1 MSSLPPEA
9 RKQDLDGLIRELT
22 DKPDWSRGNALALA
36 RRFHLDPEFVAEIL
50 EVLEGHQQ
58 TEVLRDIP
66 ESIAESFRALGH
78 FLRKIWER
86 LAGRALWSSAI
97 ILAVA
102 FFLTAQAK
110 ADPIRSSVA
119 TFTIWGIAAAFI
131 SGLLFL
137 RRHLSDALAVAAL
150 YFGGNM
156 AWHFGPSLG
165 KWLRGAPPAQAQ
177 DTALTC
183 VASAAIFFALIGIWA
198 VWDWLASSLAGV
210 DPVARLGRQQMIERL
225 MHIERLVA
233 RPGEL
238 RLPRRWLQT
247 RFGGLLRSVSLI
259 MAFALGFFSRTL
271 VMVEASMGGP
281 GFAYGFLAAGAAFV
295 GYLALTPWHA
305 ILAGFLYTIGFAA
318 PDAFLAKAVTNDVI
332 SSRALPWLC
341 VLLALG
347 GSLAAQ
353 VQRGKD
359 LLNRH
364 KLGERASLIAEVVRI
379 QRRLE
384 ARPAHVCVMVVDVA
398 GSTNMKDTANPLL
411 AEYSFRAYQ
420 RWIEETCIP
429 FGARIHST
437 AGDGAVLAFDSCK
450 RGVAAARRLRDTLA
464 EFNSTSNQLPVPFRV
479 RIGIHVDT
487 VAGDLRDVQFSKVID
502 IAAHTEGLSP
512 INGVALTEPV
522 AKRLQGESLQA
533 YGEVDG
539 YKVFTLAEAI

>member
-1 MSSLPPEA
+1 MSSLPPES

-22 DKPDWSRGNALALA
+22 DKADWNRGNALALA
-36 RRFHLDPEFVAEIL
+36 RRYHLDPEFVSEVL
-50 EVLEGHQQ
+50 EVLEAHQQ
-58 TEVLRDIP
+58 TEALRDVP
-66 ESIAESFRALGH
+66 ESIAEALRA
-78 FLRKIWER
+78 FAAFVRRIWEA
-86 LAGRALWSSAI
+86 LAHRTLYSATV
-97 ILAVA
+97 ILGVA
-102 FFLTAQAK
+102 FFLTSNAK
-110 ADPIRSSVA
+110 ADPIRASSA
-119 TFTIWGIAAAFI
+119 TFTIWGIAAALI
-131 SGLLFL
+131 SSLLFL
-137 RRHLSDALAVAAL
+137 RRQISDALVISGI
-150 YFGGNM
+150 YFVGNLV
-156 AWHFGPSLG
+156 WHFGPSLG
-165 KWLRGAPPAQAQ
+165 KMMQGSTPVQAQ

-183 VASAAIFFALIGIWA
+183 VAAGAIFFAITGIWA
-198 VWDWLASSLAGV
+198 VWDWLSANLAGI

-238 RLPRRWLQT
+238 RLPRRWLQSKI
-247 RFGGLLRSVSLI
+247 GSLLRSISVI
-259 MAFALGFFSRTL
+259 MAFALGFLSRTM
-271 VMVEASMGGP
+271 VMVEGNAGGP
-281 GFAYGFLAAGAAFV
+281 GLSYGFLAAGAAFV

-318 PDAFLAKAVTNDVI
+318 PDAFLAKSVSNDVI

-364 KLGERASLIAEVVRI
+364 KVGERATLIAEVVRI

-384 ARPAHVCVMVVDVA
+384 SRPAHVCVMVVDVA
-398 GSTNMKDTANPLL
+398 GSTGMKDTVNPLL

-429 FGARIHST
+429 FGGRVHST

-450 RGVAAARRLRDTLA
+450 RGVAAARRLCETLGD
-464 EFNSTSNQLPVPFRV
+464 FNSSLNQLPVPFKIRV
-479 RIGIHVDT
+479 GVHVDT

-502 IAAHTEGLSP
+502 VAAHTEGVSP

-522 AKRLQGESLQA
+522 ARRLQGESLKA
-533 YGEVDG
+533 HGEIDG
-539 YKVFTLAEAI
+539 FRVFTLAEAA